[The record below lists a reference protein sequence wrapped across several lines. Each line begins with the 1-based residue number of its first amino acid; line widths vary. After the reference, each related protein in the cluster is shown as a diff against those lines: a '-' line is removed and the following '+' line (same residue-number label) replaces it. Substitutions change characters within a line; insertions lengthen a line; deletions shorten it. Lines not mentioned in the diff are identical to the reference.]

1 MSKKFEIEIELD
13 GYDTMEEMYNA
24 ISKDE
29 ICEALGDYGF
39 IVISIKEVDNG

>member
-1 MSKKFEIEIELD
+1 VSKKFEIEVELD

-29 ICEALGDYGF
+29 ICWALGDYGF
-39 IVISIKEVDNG
+39 TVLSIKEIDNG